1 MAKAKRGKTVAKRA
15 KAKAKK
21 ARKAAA
27 PRAKS
32 RRAKAPR
39 RPKAA
44 VKKAARGRPA
54 KAKAKRAPA
63 KRAAQAP
70 KAVLKPRVSPGP
82 PTIEPNRALVRHEMA
97 VVPAPPRGSIRE
109 ISAAMITDTIARL
122 SKEANYVLEAD
133 VRQALEKGARAEE
146 SPVGREIFNQLL
158 ENADIACSE
167 KLPICQDTGLAIIF
181 VDLGQDAHVAGASLE
196 EAINEGVR
204 RGYGEGYLRK
214 SVLGDPLRR
223 VNTKDNTPA
232 VIHTRIVPGNALKL
246 WVVPK
251 GGGSENMSKIAMLK
265 PADGVDGV
273 KSFVIEAVRVASA
286 NPCPPIIVGIGIGG
300 SFEQCA
306 MLAKRSLLRE
316 VGSVHADPFY
326 ADLEN
331 DLLGAINNL
340 GIGPMGLGGRVT
352 ALAVHIETA
361 PCHIASL
368 PVAVNINC
376 HAARHKMAEL

>member
-1 MAKAKRGKTVAKRA
+1 MATAKRKARAVTKIKAKRPQ
-15 KAKAKK
+15 
-21 ARKAAA
+21 ARTGAAA
-27 PRAKS
+27 PRAARVS
-32 RRAKAPR
+32 RKAKARPR
-39 RPKAA
+39 LKARRQPK
-44 VKKAARGRPA
+44 VARKVPA
-54 KAKAKRAPA
+54 KAKAKPTWAKVRTRASARPE
-63 KRAAQAP
+63 
-70 KAVLKPRVSPGP
+70 
-82 PTIEPNRALVRHEMA
+82 PTIQPTKALVRHETA
-97 VVPAPPRGSIRE
+97 VVAAPPRGSVRE
-109 ISAAMITDTIARL
+109 ISAAKISDTVARL
-122 SKEANYVLEAD
+122 SKEANYDLEAD
-133 VRQALEKGARAEE
+133 VRKALEKGAAEE
-146 SPVGREIFNQLL
+146 ESGIGREIFKQLL

-181 VDLGQDAHVAGASLE
+181 VDLGQDAHVTGASLE
-196 EAINEGVR
+196 DAINAGVR

-232 VIHTRIVPGNALKL
+232 VIHTRIVPGDALKL

-265 PADGVDGV
+265 PADGVEGV
-273 KSFVIEAVRVASA
+273 KSFVVEAVRVASA

-316 VGSVHADPFY
+316 IGSVHADPFY

-331 DLLGAINNL
+331 ALLGEINNL